1 MFGDSFVTGSGSLSA
16 VIQRLGV
23 TNNLPGFL
31 NFDPASAIETTA
43 SGGSGT
49 DPVVRFTVPPVNEDL
64 PVITITTF
72 LDDDP
77 DILLSSF
84 TADPITDFAFDV
96 EAANT
101 GAPTGTP
108 LPLNAADQQELQIV
122 VNQAALLASISP
134 AIESIEQAADPTA
147 TLASLSLTPTAVAE
161 GSVNVFVGFNTSV
174 TVPVTIT
181 VPSPATGGAF
191 VGRQK
196 IAENSSPLPKRRLFV
211 NYSHFDNVPLRDG
224 GVNVDRFVPGFE
236 TTFFEGRSSIEA
248 RFPFAATLDST
259 ITADGHTSA
268 SHLEVG
274 NATVGVKHLLFAT
287 DSFAVAGGMLVA
299 LPWAD
304 DVVVRVADQTVL
316 ARVNNEAVNLLPYV
330 GGLYA
335 PNDRWF
341 MQGFIQT
348 DIQTD
353 GNSAFLSNG
362 SSLAS
367 AGELDDPVQLF
378 VDAAVGYWFLDSPDG
393 AIQSAAATLELHY
406 NRSLGDQDPARLGLF
421 QIGSDAGNVE
431 TLNLVAGLTIRTA
444 GNSQFGVG
452 FATPIGNSA
461 DHQFDGE
468 LRVTWDWYPD
478 GF

>member
-1 MFGDSFVTGSGSLSA
+1 
-16 VIQRLGV
+16 
-23 TNNLPGFL
+23 
-31 NFDPASAIETTA
+31 
-43 SGGSGT
+43 
-49 DPVVRFTVPPVNEDL
+49 
-64 PVITITTF
+64 
-72 LDDDP
+72 
-77 DILLSSF
+77 
-84 TADPITDFAFDV
+84 
-96 EAANT
+96 
-101 GAPTGTP
+101 
-108 LPLNAADQQELQIV
+108 
-122 VNQAALLASISP
+122 
-134 AIESIEQAADPTA
+134 
-147 TLASLSLTPTAVAE
+147 
-161 GSVNVFVGFNTSV
+161 
-174 TVPVTIT
+174 
-181 VPSPATGGAF
+181 
-191 VGRQK
+191 
-196 IAENSSPLPKRRLFV
+196 
-211 NYSHFDNVPLRDG
+211 
-224 GVNVDRFVPGFE
+224 VNVDRFVPGFE